1 MEKFIKAALCAT
13 VLATTVSPVMAED
26 FPFEDQIEGRQGYFQ
41 MVKFNMGVLGA
52 MAKGERDYDAK
63 LAQAIADN
71 LKNAALMDNALMWP
85 KGSDMDAEGLSGKTK
100 AKAAIWQEGSDI
112 GEKHEN
118 WVAAVNTMAENAGQG
133 VGALRGAIGPL
144 GKSCKACHKEYKA
157 K

>member
-13 VLATTVSPVMAED
+13 ILATTVSPVMAED

-133 VGALRGAIGPL
+133 VDALRGAIGPL

>member
-13 VLATTVSPVMAED
+13 VLATTVSPVMAGD

-133 VGALRGAIGPL
+133 VDALRGAIGPL

>member
-1 MEKFIKAALCAT
+1 MKRFVKAAACAT
-13 VLATTVSPVMAED
+13 VLATTALPVMAED

-133 VGALRGAIGPL
+133 VDALRGAIGPL

>member
-133 VGALRGAIGPL
+133 VDALRGAIGPL

>member
-26 FPFEDQIEGRQGYFQ
+26 FPVEDQIEGRQGYFQ

-112 GEKHEN
+112 GEKQEN

-133 VGALRGAIGPL
+133 VDALRGAIGPL

>member
-13 VLATTVSPVMAED
+13 VLATTVSPAMAED
-26 FPFEDQIEGRQGYFQ
+26 FPFEDQIEGRQGFFQ

-112 GEKHEN
+112 GEKQEN

-133 VGALRGAIGPL
+133 VDALRGAIGPL

>member
-112 GEKHEN
+112 GEKQEN

-133 VGALRGAIGPL
+133 VDALRGAIGPL

>member
-1 MEKFIKAALCAT
+1 MEKFIKAVLCAT

-133 VGALRGAIGPL
+133 VDALRGAIGPL

>member
-1 MEKFIKAALCAT
+1 
-13 VLATTVSPVMAED
+13 MAED

-133 VGALRGAIGPL
+133 VDALRGAIGPL